1 MGNHALESHY
11 HYLNISKLNRG
22 KPCITTRHTDQS
34 SWPLPRDSRH
44 FKLQRRRVHWTMVQ
58 YPNLPFFWMD
68 GDNYCP
74 WANYTKW
81 SEVDPSV
88 PYDIKVVNSEINYR
102 SGVRDYSVGNAYINQ
117 YEPGTLDVAFGP
129 VEPSQTGTNYQV
141 IATDNVNYSYVW
153 NCDDICNSGVCQHQP
168 LMWIL
173 NRDPN
178 ANQQQEV
185 ENAMKVLASTG
196 YDPTKVFESMIYSNQ
211 EGCTYDL
218 TTDIPSDYHGPV
230 TIGYEDF

>member
-1 MGNHALESHY
+1 MGIITDFLIMLSKATITISTLASLIVEEY
-11 HYLNISKLNRG
+11 IGRWYNIA
-22 KPCITTRHTDQS
+22 
-34 SWPLPRDSRH
+34 
-44 FKLQRRRVHWTMVQ
+44 
-58 YPNLPFFWMD
+58 NLPFFWID

-153 NCDDICNSGVCQHQP
+153 
-168 LMWIL
+168 
-173 NRDPN
+173 
-178 ANQQQEV
+178 
-185 ENAMKVLASTG
+185 
-196 YDPTKVFESMIYSNQ
+196 
-211 EGCTYDL
+211 
-218 TTDIPSDYHGPV
+218 
-230 TIGYEDF
+230 